1 MTAATR
7 GRPAASTNKKNPAN
21 PPSFQSTLA
30 DRGLTL
36 VRNTTDTLQINVG
49 LKCNQACRHCH
60 LSAGPQ
66 RAENMDRR
74 TAEAVVAYARR
85 AGFQTIDI
93 TGGAPELNPN
103 AEFLVAELSELA
115 PRLMFRSNLSALN
128 SRKRSR
134 LLDLLVSRR
143 AVIVASFPSLNP
155 GQADAQRG
163 SGIFSTSIDALTRLN
178 ALGYG
183 RQGSGLELNLV
194 SNPVGAFLPPAQ
206 SEAEARFRRVLKGRW
221 GIVFNRYYSFA
232 NVPLGRFRN
241 WLKHTENFQRYM
253 QKLVSA
259 FNSCALDGV
268 MCRSLVSVAW
278 DGYLFDC
285 DFNLACG
292 LPMSGRKVHVSDLDG
307 PPAAG
312 APIATADHCY
322 TCTAGSGF
330 T

>member
-1 MTAATR
+1 MTAPTLGSSAATIEKET
-7 GRPAASTNKKNPAN
+7 SVT
-21 PPSFQSTLA
+21 PPSFQSTLVS
-30 DRGLTL
+30 RGLRL
-36 VRNTTDTLQINVG
+36 KRSSTDTLQINVG
-49 LKCNQACRHCH
+49 LECNQTCRHCH

-66 RAENMDRR
+66 RKENMSRH

-85 AGFQTIDI
+85 ADFKTIDI

-103 AEFLVAELSELA
+103 IEFLVAELAELA
-115 PRLMFRSNLSALN
+115 PRLMLRSNLTALN
-128 SRKRSR
+128 SHKRSR

-143 AVIVASFPSLNP
+143 VVLVASFPSLNP

-163 SGIFSTSIDALTRLN
+163 SGIFTTSIDMLARLN

-183 RQGSGLELNLV
+183 RQGTGLELNLV
-194 SNPVGAFLPPAQ
+194 SNPVGAFLPPSQ
-206 SEAEARFRRVLKGRW
+206 SEAAERFRRILQNRW
-221 GIVFNRYYSFA
+221 QIAFNNYYSFA
-232 NVPLGRFRN
+232 NVPLGRFGN
-241 WLKHTENFQRYM
+241 WLKQTGNYQRYM
-253 QKLVSA
+253 QRLVTA
-259 FNSCALDGV
+259 FNACALASV
-268 MCRSLVSVAW
+268 MCRTLVSVAW

-292 LPMSGRKVHVSDLDG
+292 LPMGGGRMHISELDG
-307 PPAAG
+307 PPTAG